1 MMSFTNKELFKGI
14 IEQNQAVLNY
24 LYKHLFPTV
33 KKTIYNYGGDYDTAN
48 EVFQEAII
56 SIYTKAKQGELE
68 EPVMVENYI
77 MGTCNKLWQ
86 RYSLLETKK
95 DLTFKSNS
103 LIDDSNAQILKEY
116 RQSLRMKLYQEH
128 FMELS
133 PLCQKILKAFFK
145 GDSYPE
151 IAEKF
156 GFASEEYARRKKY
169 LCKEYLVKSI
179 KSDPR
184 FDKLTGELD
193 DEPLDFD

>member
-1 MMSFTNKELFKGI
+1 MSFNNKELFKGI

-145 GDSYPE
+145 GNSYLE

-193 DEPLDFD
+193 DEPLDFG

>member
-1 MMSFTNKELFKGI
+1 MMSFNNKELFKGI

-145 GDSYPE
+145 GNSYLE

-193 DEPLDFD
+193 DEPLDFG

>member
-1 MMSFTNKELFKGI
+1 MSFTDKELFKGI

-145 GDSYPE
+145 GNSYLE

>member
-1 MMSFTNKELFKGI
+1 MSFTNKELFKGI

-145 GDSYPE
+145 GNSYLE

>member
-145 GDSYPE
+145 GNSYLE